1 MKQKIIDRIQK
12 MSSSFIF
19 HGPKGCGKKHLALEI
34 AKTMLCSSE
43 KAPCG
48 TCDECRKVDEMNHV
62 NIILVHP
69 HIDPEDKKNKSKGM
83 TISIDDVRE
92 KIIDQMVFTPGEKGK
107 RFIII
112 DQAHRLNKESA
123 NALLKS
129 LEEPPA
135 NTVFFLLT
143 HNLHS
148 FLPTI
153 ISRCQVVGVPPIN
166 RKDLSEIVGVPSN
179 HKFIDY
185 AGGSVTALR
194 FYLKDEE
201 TIKELLDFVNDPKKP
216 YMEIKRLVGQMTDMA
231 LGDEDTPLAK
241 ATEFENLEYLMSV
254 IEQSLIIS
262 AEKNSDSIDEV
273 KRITN
278 IAMSLNNMFRK
289 IYQNTAPSIVFENML
304 LELSNVGGFG
314 GQNV

>member
-1 MKQKIIDRIQK
+1 VKEKIIERINK

-19 HGPKGCGKKHLALEI
+19 HGPKGCGKKHLAFDI

-43 KAPCG
+43 TKPCN

-62 NIILVHP
+62 NIIFVHP
-69 HIDPEDKKNKSKGM
+69 HIDPEDKKSKRKGM
-83 TISIDDVRE
+83 TIAIDDVRE
-92 KIIDQMVFTPGEKGK
+92 QIIDQLIYTPGEKGK

-135 NTVFFLLT
+135 DTIFFLLT

-153 ISRCQVVGVPPIN
+153 ISRCQIVGISPLN
-166 RKDLSEIVGVPSN
+166 RKELAKILDIPSS
-179 HKFIDY
+179 HFLIDY
-185 AGGSVTALR
+185 AGGSATALK
-194 FYLKDEE
+194 FYLNNEN
-201 TIKELLDFVNDPKKP
+201 TVKELIDFVNSPKKP
-216 YMEIKRLVGQMTDMA
+216 YNEIRALVEQVTDMST
-231 LGDEDTPLAK
+231 GDDENPIAK
-241 ATEFENLEYLMSV
+241 AEEFENLEYTM
-254 IEQSLIIS
+254 SLIETALLKSENVSYINK
-262 AEKNSDSIDEV
+262 AALELNSIF
-273 KRITN
+273 K
-278 IAMSLNNMFRK
+278 K
-289 IYQNTAPSIVFENML
+289 IYQNTSSSTVFENML
-304 LELSNVGGFG
+304 LELSRADVG

>member
-1 MKQKIIDRIQK
+1 MKEKIIERINK

-19 HGPKGCGKKHLALEI
+19 HGPKGCGKKHLAFDI

-43 KAPCG
+43 TKPCN

-62 NIILVHP
+62 NIIFVHP
-69 HIDPEDKKNKSKGM
+69 HIDPEDKKSKRKGM
-83 TISIDDVRE
+83 TIAIDDVRE
-92 KIIDQMVFTPGEKGK
+92 QIIDQLIYTPGEEGK

-135 NTVFFLLT
+135 NTIFFLLT

-153 ISRCQVVGVPPIN
+153 ISRCQIVGVPPLN
-166 RKDLSEIVGVPSN
+166 RKDLAKILDIPSN
-179 HKFIDY
+179 HFLIDY
-185 AGGSVTALR
+185 AGGSATALK
-194 FYLKDEE
+194 FYLNNED
-201 TIKELLDFVNDPKKP
+201 TVKELIDFVNSPKKP
-216 YMEIKRLVGQMTDMA
+216 YNEIKALVEQITDMST
-231 LGDEDTPLAK
+231 GDDENPIAK
-241 ATEFENLEYLMSV
+241 AEEFENLEYTM
-254 IEQSLIIS
+254 SLIETALLKSENVPLINKV
-262 AEKNSDSIDEV
+262 AMELNSIF
-273 KRITN
+273 K
-278 IAMSLNNMFRK
+278 K
-289 IYQNTAPSIVFENML
+289 IYQNTSSSTVFENML
-304 LELSNVGGFG
+304 LELSRADVG

>member
-1 MKQKIIDRIQK
+1 MKEKIIERINK

-19 HGPKGCGKKHLALEI
+19 HGPKGCGKKHLAFDI
-34 AKTMLCSSE
+34 AKTLLCSSD
-43 KAPCG
+43 KKPCG

-62 NIILVHP
+62 NIIFVHP
-69 HIDPEDKKNKSKGM
+69 HIDPEDKKSKRKGM
-83 TISIDDVRE
+83 TIAIDDVRE
-92 KIIDQMVFTPGEKGK
+92 QIIDQLVYTPGEKGK

-143 HNLHS
+143 HNLHG

-153 ISRCQVVGVPPIN
+153 ISRCQVVGVPPLKRNELAQILN
-166 RKDLSEIVGVPSN
+166 IPSN
-179 HKFIDY
+179 HFLIDY

-194 FYLKDEE
+194 FYLNNEDTIKTLIDFINSPKRPYNEIKVLVEQITDMSTGDEE
-201 TIKELLDFVNDPKKP
+201 NPI
-216 YMEIKRLVGQMTDMA
+216 
-231 LGDEDTPLAK
+231 AK
-241 ATEFENLEYLMSV
+241 AEEFENLEYVM
-254 IEQSLIIS
+254 SLIGAALLKSENVSLINKT
-262 AEKNSDSIDEV
+262 AMELNSIF
-273 KRITN
+273 K
-278 IAMSLNNMFRK
+278 K
-289 IYQNTAPSIVFENML
+289 IYQNTSSTTVFENML
-304 LELSNVGGFG
+304 LELSRADIG